1 MSRSEVRVR
10 CQGQMSGLDVKVRF
24 QRSDVRGRF
33 KGQMLGS
40 DFRVKYRGDVNVRC
54 QSEM

>member
-33 KGQMLGS
+33 KGQMLRS
-40 DFRVKYRGDVNVRC
+40 DFRVKYRDDVNVRC